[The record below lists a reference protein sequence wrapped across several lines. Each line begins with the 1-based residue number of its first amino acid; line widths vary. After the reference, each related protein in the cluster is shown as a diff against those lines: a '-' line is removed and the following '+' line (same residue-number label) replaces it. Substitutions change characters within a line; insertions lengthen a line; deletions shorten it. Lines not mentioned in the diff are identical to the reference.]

1 MHISEGVLSPPVLA
15 SGAALSAAGLAWGLK
30 KIDMERL
37 PQVALMAAVFFLA
50 SLIHVPVGPSSVH
63 LVLNGLVGLLLGWAA
78 FPAIG
83 VGLALQAILFQYGGL
98 TGLGVNIL
106 NMALPAVIC
115 YYLFSPWVRR
125 ESRGI
130 NLAAGFAAGF
140 GAVLLAA
147 VLTALSLVLSG
158 KVFISAA
165 WAVMAANLPGM
176 FIEGVVTAAAV
187 VFLKQVKPALLA
199 PGGAR

>member
-1 MHISEGVLSPPVLA
+1 
-15 SGAALSAAGLAWGLK
+15 
-30 KIDMERL
+30 
-37 PQVALMAAVFFLA
+37 
-50 SLIHVPVGPSSVH
+50 VGPSAVH

-115 YYLFSPWVRR
+115 YYLFSPWAGRN
-125 ESRGI
+125 SRWVS
-130 NLAAGFAAGF
+130 LSAGF
-140 GAVLLAA
+140 GAGFVAVLLASVFTA
-147 VLTALSLVLSG
+147 VSLVLSG
-158 KVFISAA
+158 EAFTSAA
-165 WAVMAANLPGM
+165 WAVMVANLPGM
-176 FIEGVVTAAAV
+176 LIEGVITAAAV

-199 PGGAR
+199 PDGAR